1 MSVLSSVCVCR
12 HTTEIVCMCVSVPAV
27 YMLSPATGQTHKW
40 ELHQPPVSDWDGRS
54 PGSDP
59 TKPGRGTPLH
69 PQALQI
75 HLHFAAGKM

>member
-12 HTTEIVCMCVSVPAV
+12 HATELVCVCVPVV
-27 YMLSPATGQTHKW
+27 YMLSSATGLTHKW
-40 ELHQPPVSDWDGRS
+40 ELHLPPVSDWRGSS
-54 PGSDP
+54 PGSEP
-59 TKPGRGTPLH
+59 TNPGRGTPLH